1 MKTVVVDYGIG
12 NLLSVCRAFASQGA
26 DVQLTDDHS
35 AILAADRVVLPGVGA
50 FGKCVAEVRA
60 RGLDDV
66 VRQRVRQGRPLLGIC
81 VGMQMLFEVGEEF
94 GAHEGLGLLP
104 GRVAAIPSETERGPR
119 RKIPHIGWNALQ
131 PAQQPWAGT
140 LLAATEPEACVYFVH
155 SFSARPADPNDTL
168 ATVNYM
174 DFDVVAAVQRGPLMG
189 TQFHPEKSGQTGLK
203 IVRQFL
209 TS

>member
-26 DVQLTDDHS
+26 DVQLTDDHR

-66 VRQRVRQGRPLLGIC
+66 VKERVAQERPLLGIC

-94 GAHEGLGLLP
+94 GHHEGLGLLP
-104 GRVAAIPSETERGPR
+104 GRVAAIPSETDFGIR

-131 PAQQPWAGT
+131 PAQQPWSGT

-155 SFSARPADPNDTL
+155 SFSARPDDPNDIL
-168 ATVNYM
+168 ATANYIE
-174 DFDVVAAVQRGPLMG
+174 FDVVAAVQRGCLMG

-209 TS
+209 MS